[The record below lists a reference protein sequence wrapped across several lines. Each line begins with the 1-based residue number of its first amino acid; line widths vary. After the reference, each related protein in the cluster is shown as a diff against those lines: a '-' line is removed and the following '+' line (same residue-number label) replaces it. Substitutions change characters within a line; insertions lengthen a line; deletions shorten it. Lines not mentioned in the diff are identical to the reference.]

1 MVKLCVPFG
10 CLLHV
15 FMHPC
20 LWLEVLVRRLL
31 SHYKSADI
39 KSCLKKAEQATTTRA
54 SLSLKEQLRFAFIID
69 KDLREEE
76 EEDDKNGEE
85 KEDGEEQAVCSSF
98 LQVTKRHGTTS

>member
-1 MVKLCVPFG
+1 MS
-10 CLLHV
+10 
-15 FMHPC
+15 
-20 LWLEVLVRRLL
+20 E
-31 SHYKSADI
+31 KSGT
-39 KSCLKKAEQATTTRA
+39 STTTRA

-98 LQVTKRHGTTS
+98 LQVTKRHGTT